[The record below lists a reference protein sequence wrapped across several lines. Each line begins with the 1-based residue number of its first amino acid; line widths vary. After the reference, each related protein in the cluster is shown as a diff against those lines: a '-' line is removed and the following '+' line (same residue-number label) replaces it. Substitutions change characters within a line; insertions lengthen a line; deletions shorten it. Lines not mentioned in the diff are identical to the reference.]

1 MLSLQTE
8 SEVDFVMAKLSLGY
22 AQEGAPAGNGGAG
35 AALFTQITA
44 ETEAWKTVS
53 EPRKARKPQTAKQK
67 QVILCAAGAAAAVAL
82 VVALILFIQPVNRVV
97 RAVNAGEYERAREIY
112 WNSGSLR
119 SGSHDGEISNALLK
133 AAEHVTA
140 QYAGQEISGE
150 SAAAALSNLGGIGR
164 NGEALLAASIGQF
177 RTYTDSRDHMAEA
190 DGLTAAGEHLAARE
204 EYLLVLEGDANYAS
218 AQEKAR
224 ESLALYADSV
234 RGEADMLIQTGDYAG
249 AILALEAGKAAL
261 LGYGAFNEKLENKL
275 EAAYGLFEQA
285 MLRNAAVLAAE
296 GDYEGAAALLQ
307 REMARCSYE
316 TEALKQA
323 VTDYTGKAVQDRM
336 DGIAAQAAEL
346 YEAQDT
352 AGAFALL
359 DAALAD
365 REILPEAAQAAIEAL
380 EGRYAADTVAAARAA
395 FAMDR
400 DSLPNAI
407 AMLNDALRVRH
418 LNAIAAYRTEISAYL
433 PANLAEVEY
442 TEKDGVVFRSAAA
455 FEAVDG
461 AVYEKGWLWGEDG
474 ASLTF
479 ELNGGYDLL
488 EGAFTVRRP
497 DNNTACGWFEII
509 CDGETVYTSPE
520 LRHESGGAIPF
531 SVAVS
536 GCQMLVV
543 RFHNDYS
550 VRTAEDGYC
559 YHGIC
564 DVIMTKNIT

>member
-1 MLSLQTE
+1 MTNLR
-8 SEVDFVMAKLSLGY
+8 LGY
-22 AQEGAPAGNGGAG
+22 AKEGVPGGSGGAG

-44 ETEAWKTVS
+44 ETEDWKTA
-53 EPRKARKPQTAKQK
+53 EAPRKARKPLTAKQK
-67 QVILCAAGAAAAVAL
+67 QVFLYAVGAAAAIAL
-82 VVALILFIQPVNRVV
+82 VVALILFIQPVNRVI
-97 RAVNAGEYERAREIY
+97 RAVNAGDYEHAREIY

-133 AAEHVTA
+133 AAEHVTS

-150 SAAAALSNLGGIGR
+150 SAAAALSSLGGIGR
-164 NGEALLAASIGQF
+164 NGEALLAASIGEF
-177 RTYTDSRDHMAEA
+177 HTYTDSRDHMAEA
-190 DGLTAAGEHLAARE
+190 DRLTAAGEHLAARE

-224 ESLALYADSV
+224 ESLTLYADSV
-234 RGEADMLIQTGDYAG
+234 RGQADMLIQTGDYAG
-249 AILALEAGKAAL
+249 AILAMEAGKETL
-261 LGYGAFNEKLENKL
+261 LGYEAFNEKLENKL
-275 EAAYGLFEQA
+275 EATYGLFEQGI
-285 MLRNAAVLAAE
+285 LRDAAALAAE
-296 GDYEGAAALLQ
+296 SDYDGAAALLQ

-316 TEALKQA
+316 TEALKLA
-323 VTDYTGKAVQDRM
+323 VADYTGKAVQDRM
-336 DGIAAQAAEL
+336 DGIAAQASEL
-346 YEAQDT
+346 YEAQDA

-359 DAALAD
+359 DTALTD
-365 REILPEAAQAAIEAL
+365 PEILPETAQAAIEAL
-380 EGRYAADTVAAARAA
+380 EERFAADTIAAARAA

-400 DSLPNAI
+400 DSLPNAV

-442 TEKDGVVFRSAAA
+442 TEKDGVIFRSAAA

-474 ASLTF
+474 AGLTF
-479 ELNGGYDLL
+479 ELNGGYDLV
-488 EGAFTVRRP
+488 EGTFTVRRP
-497 DNNTACGWFEII
+497 DGNTACGWFEII

-520 LRHESGGAIPF
+520 LRHESGDTIPF

-536 GCQMLVV
+536 GCQVMAI

-564 DVIMTKNIT
+564 DVIMTKKIA